1 MRRRTARPFGQSTS
15 YARLV
20 SMLMALVVIG
30 FFYNRLKDP
39 TIWRFI
45 TDDPLQAQEPDIQ
58 KQIAEEQPET
68 LVPGPNDLDDES
80 ADEMRHLLDF
90 VVDRAPLKTREMHA
104 YWKLIDWSR
113 TQPIRELER
122 RAKAN
127 IPFKD
132 FWEQPNQYRGEL
144 IRLRLHVRRV
154 LQYDAPVNPS
164 NIKTVYEAWGWTDDS
179 LSFPYVIVF
188 PEAPT
193 GLPIGQDVRTE
204 VVFTGYFLK
213 IMTYTAFDHPRGAP
227 LLVGRVRLIQ
237 TNEGIA
243 APTPRFSNALLPII
257 GCGSILAIGAAFVVA
272 RRHKQKVQ
280 RASLPDSLSS
290 SSSFA
295 FDPADEETHSSG
307 GINFDFLNEPP
318 ASSPSRDRSSSEE
331 RSE

>member
-45 TDDPLQAQEPDIQ
+45 TDDPVHAQEPDRQ
-58 KQIAEEQPET
+58 KPIAVEQPET
-68 LVPGPNDLDDES
+68 LVPGPNDLDDAS
-80 ADEMRHLLDF
+80 ADEMRQLLDF

-113 TQPIRELER
+113 TEPIRELER
-122 RAKAN
+122 RAKTN

-132 FWEQPNQYRGEL
+132 FWEQPNRYRGEL

-154 LQYDAPVNPS
+154 LQYDAPANPS
-164 NIKTVYEAWGWTDDS
+164 NIKTVHEAWGWTDDS

-188 PEAPT
+188 PEAPA

-227 LLVGRVRLIQ
+227 LLVGRVRLVQ
-237 TNEGIA
+237 TNEGVS
-243 APTPRFSNALLPII
+243 APAPRFSTALLPII
-257 GCGSILAIGAAFVVA
+257 GFGAILAVSAAFFVA

-280 RASLPDSLSS
+280 RTSLPDTLSS

-295 FDPADEETHSSG
+295 FDQPEGESRSSD
-307 GINFDFLNEPP
+307 GINFDFLNEP
-318 ASSPSRDRSSSEE
+318 SRTSQSRDRSSNQE
-331 RSE
+331 RPE